1 MGRTFVSADAGRSLL
16 PLYGPAQQ
24 APWQGLLA
32 MSWALTGMWQ
42 KGQVPFRAPRR
53 EAGPAS
59 VSVRVASQR
68 AAHRPRHAARVC
80 RSAAAFLLLR
90 RVDEFDFSYRST
102 LELTTID
109 SPRASDFVIER
120 RSVMFEGRPRR
131 GTMHVAVVR
140 RARQNGFDGSASDAP
155 SGMHRSRTQVL
166 TRPPRLWGQSALRLI
181 ERADKA
187 GRCTDGGFFSR
198 HK

>member
-68 AAHRPRHAARVC
+68 AAHWSCPDLADRFDC
-80 RSAAAFLLLR
+80 LNQ
-90 RVDEFDFSYRST
+90 VD
-102 LELTTID
+102 
-109 SPRASDFVIER
+109 
-120 RSVMFEGRPRR
+120 
-131 GTMHVAVVR
+131 
-140 RARQNGFDGSASDAP
+140 
-155 SGMHRSRTQVL
+155 
-166 TRPPRLWGQSALRLI
+166 ALVSNSI
-181 ERADKA
+181 GD
-187 GRCTDGGFFSR
+187 T
-198 HK
+198 